1 MPPFARQRREGRAP
15 DVAPA
20 TMPATLRL
28 VAAEIGVLAD
38 AAEGLQVP
46 IVELILRAGPKAA
59 AQHPELQN
67 LDLLTQALQA
77 LATFTSRL
85 AEGMEREQAARDL
98 GLADLERRLRGAAP
112 ETDQPR
118 DDGGVLF
125 FGD

>member
-1 MPPFARQRREGRAP
+1 MPQLASQRRDDRAP
-15 DVAPA
+15 EA
-20 TMPATLRL
+20 MPATLRL

-38 AAEGLQVP
+38 AAESLQLP

-59 AQHPELQN
+59 ANHPELQN
-67 LDLLTQALQA
+67 LDLMTQALHA

-112 ETDQPR
+112 EADRPR